1 MSMFLDEVKKIAD
14 NSGKFYPQEHST
26 PYWIFSESQLI
37 TFVDIILR
45 KAHDNDE
52 WTWDHD

>member
-1 MSMFLDEVKKIAD
+1 MFLDEVKKIAD
-14 NSGKFYPQEHST
+14 MSGNFYPQKNST

-37 TFVDIILR
+37 TFVDRILR
-45 KAHDNDE
+45 KAQDNDE

>member
-14 NSGKFYPQEHST
+14 MSGNFYPQKNST

-37 TFVDIILR
+37 TFVDRILR
-45 KAHDNDE
+45 KAQDNDE